1 MSKKDQ
7 SDRRCRMALRDT
19 LEAVLREYDS
29 AKLTIFAGNP
39 LAAFIRKEAVL
50 DLERAAELAAVG
62 LLFAGS
68 AGEENW
74 ADVPWLA
81 AFDPIVTDSAARG
94 YYVVYL
100 FNVSEPVV
108 HLSLNQGTTAVR
120 EEFGA
125 TARQVLSQRAA
136 FVRERLPD
144 FVLRLSATQIALGS
158 TARLPGDHA
167 AGHALGVTYSLN
179 NLPGEQALVDDLRS
193 ALQAYRALT
202 FRGGLDTEPETEV
215 GWEFEQPQSLTELR
229 QYRLH
234 CRIERNPTAVR
245 VAKRHH
251 GSRCQACDV
260 DLGER
265 YGPIGQ
271 GYIEAH
277 HLRSISTLEEG
288 VLVRYDAVADF
299 AVLCPNCHRM
309 IHRMPDSSNLYKLRS
324 LVHEQL

>member
-1 MSKKDQ
+1 
-7 SDRRCRMALRDT
+7 MALRDT

-29 AKLTIFAGNP
+29 AKLTTFADNP

-50 DLERAAELAAVG
+50 DLERAAGPAAAG

-81 AFDPIVTDSAARG
+81 AFDPVVTDSATRG

-100 FNVSEPVV
+100 FHISEPIV
-108 HLSLNQGTTAVR
+108 HLSLNQGTTVVR

-125 TARQVLSQRAA
+125 AARQVLSERAA
-136 FVRERLPD
+136 FVRDRLPD
-144 FVLRLSATQIALGS
+144 FVLRLPATQIALGS

-167 AGHALGVTYSLN
+167 AGHALGVTYSLD
-179 NLPGEQALVDDLRS
+179 NLPEEQALADDLRN

-215 GWEFEQPQSLTELR
+215 GGEFEQPQSLTELR

-234 CRIERNPTAVR
+234 CRIEGNPTAAR

-265 YGPIGQ
+265 YGSIGQ

-277 HLRSISTLEEG
+277 HLRPILTLEEG
-288 VLVRYDAVADF
+288 VLVRYDVAADF

-309 IHRMPDSSNLYKLRS
+309 IHRMEDPSNLYKLRA
-324 LVHEQL
+324 LVHLKL